1 MNTNNVRR
9 SGLHPER
16 IPKSSRT
23 KQKQKRQKIMKARLA
38 RKLISTPIDKLPPYR
53 VKKFL
58 KGKDRR
64 IEEAIKQ
71 YEKLKTKQEP

>member
-1 MNTNNVRR
+1 
-9 SGLHPER
+9 
-16 IPKSSRT
+16 
-23 KQKQKRQKIMKARLA
+23 MKARLL
-38 RKLISTPIDKLPPYR
+38 RKLAFTPFDKLPPYW

-58 KGKDRR
+58 EGKDRR

>member
-1 MNTNNVRR
+1 
-9 SGLHPER
+9 
-16 IPKSSRT
+16 
-23 KQKQKRQKIMKARLA
+23 MKARLT
-38 RKLISTPIDKLPPYR
+38 RKLAFTPINKLPPYW

-58 KGKDRR
+58 KGRDRR